1 MTKIN
6 KEEAKEK
13 LLQFLK
19 SMTREM
25 LFTDIEAFFDS
36 IGWNYYPCGEPMEYL
51 IHPEYKKV
59 VLWSFNVETIEIFLE
74 ISCKLEK
81 YGIAIVHY
89 PELYFAYCAGGK
101 ISAFPKT
108 NWQGMKKCK
117 TPHWLPVAFTKKE
130 WNG

>member
-25 LFTDIEAFFDS
+25 LFT
-36 IGWNYYPCGEPMEYL
+36 
-51 IHPEYKKV
+51 
-59 VLWSFNVETIEIFLE
+59 
-74 ISCKLEK
+74 
-81 YGIAIVHY
+81 
-89 PELYFAYCAGGK
+89 CAGGK